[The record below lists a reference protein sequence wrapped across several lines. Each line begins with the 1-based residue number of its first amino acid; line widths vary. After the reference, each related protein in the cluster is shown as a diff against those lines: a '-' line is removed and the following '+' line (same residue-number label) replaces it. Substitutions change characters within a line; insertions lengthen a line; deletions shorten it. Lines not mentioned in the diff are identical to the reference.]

1 MLLKHLTTQLVK
13 VSEKVPLRLLLVVPF
28 TLQIFAVVG
37 FTGWLSLRNGQKA
50 VQNVT
55 TQLHKE
61 ITHRLQQ
68 NLNSYLKVPQIA
80 NRLNADAISLGLLKV
95 EDLPTLERYFW
106 NQLQTFP
113 SVEYLALGT
122 VEGEYVEVARQNDG
136 QFIVKVK
143 NATTGKARHIY
154 ALSSEGKRT
163 EFLQSDP
170 EYDPRDRS
178 FYQTAITVGGPTWT
192 DIYLWSSTKELSTD
206 AVRPVYDQTGELKG
220 VLDSGS
226 SLAQIAEFLRRL
238 EVGQTG
244 QTFIIER
251 SGMLIASSTAEKP
264 FVIENGTAQ
273 RLKASQSRNSLT
285 QLTAEYLTKKFGDL
299 SKIQKSQQLAFD
311 IEGRR
316 QYLRVTPLR
325 DSKDQ
330 ETNASLLPDWLIVV
344 VVPETDFQEH
354 IDANAR
360 STILLCI
367 VALVLATV
375 LGLLT
380 YHWITQPILR
390 LTAAAGALSRGE
402 WKQRVPVERSDEL
415 GVLARAFNQMA
426 LQLQESFAT
435 LSQRQ
440 ASLAEAQK
448 IAHLGSWELDL
459 TNHAITGSAE
469 LFRIF
474 GLEPSETPLSYTD
487 YLEQI
492 YPEDVDVAIEIISQ
506 AIAQGKP
513 YEFDCRI
520 KRPDGSIRHISTK
533 GEPTLD
539 CAWRSARSDRKPQ
552 VIGWFG
558 TVMDITE
565 RKLAAQALE
574 EAKSDLEIRV
584 QERTAELR
592 EAYEQLQESEV
603 QLKEQALQLKQALRE
618 LQETQTQLVH
628 TEKMSSLGQLVA
640 GIAHEINNPV
650 SFIYGNL
657 AHARDYTIDLFGLLE
672 LYQEHYPSPPPAIQ
686 KEIGDIELD
695 FLMAD
700 FPQLLTSMQVGAER
714 IREIVRSLRNFS
726 RYDEAEMKDVNIHE
740 GIDSTLML
748 LQSRLSETSGY
759 CAIQVIKE
767 YADLPLV
774 ECYAGQMNQVFMNI
788 LSNAIDALQE
798 KRVRISE
805 IGVRPDQE
813 EDEPPPSITIRTAI
827 QEVRSQ
833 HNNHHPSPVTPYLF
847 IRIADNGCGMSES
860 VRSRIFDPFFTTKP
874 IGSGTGLGLSIS
886 YQIVVDRHKGSVE
899 VTSTE
904 GVGSEFAI
912 ALPLR
917 QTSSGGARG

>member
-13 VSEKVPLRLLLVVPF
+13 LTEKVPLRLLLVVPF

-50 VQNVT
+50 VQKVT
-55 TQLHKE
+55 TELHKE
-61 ITHRLQQ
+61 ITDRLQQ
-68 NLNSYLKVPQIA
+68 NLNSYLKIPQIA
-80 NRLNADAISLGLLKV
+80 NRLNADAISLGLLQV

-106 NQLQTFP
+106 HQLQTFP
-113 SVEYLALGT
+113 SLDYLALGT
-122 VEGEYVEVARQNDG
+122 VKGEYVEVTRQNDG
-136 QFIVKVK
+136 EFIVKVK

-154 ALSSEGKRT
+154 ALPSAGKRPQ
-163 EFLQSDP
+163 FLQSDP
-170 EYDPRDRS
+170 DYDPRDRS
-178 FYQTAITVGGPTWT
+178 FYQTALRAGGPTWT
-192 DIYLWSSTKELSTD
+192 EVYLGFSTQELSTD
-206 AVRPVYDQTGELKG
+206 AVRPVYDNTGELKG

-226 SLAQIAEFLRRL
+226 SLEQINEFLRRL
-238 EVGQTG
+238 KVGQTG

-251 SGMLIASSTAEKP
+251 SGMLIASSTVEKS

-273 RLKASQSRNSLT
+273 RIKASQSHNSLT
-285 QLTAEYLTKKFGDL
+285 QLSAEYLTKKFGDL
-299 SKIQKSQQLAFD
+299 TKINKGQQLVFD

-316 QYLRVTPLR
+316 QYLRVTPLK
-325 DSKDQ
+325 DSKAQ
-330 ETNASLLPDWLIVV
+330 ESNASLLPDWLIVV

-354 IDANAR
+354 IDANTR

-380 YHWITQPILR
+380 YRWITQPILR
-390 LTAAAGALSRGE
+390 LTAAATALSRGE
-402 WKQRVPVERSDEL
+402 WNQTVPVERSDEL

-459 TNHAITGSAE
+459 TNHTITGSDE

-474 GLEPSETPLSYTD
+474 GLEPSETALSYTE

-492 YPEDVDVAIEIISQ
+492 HPEDVDVAIEIISQ
-506 AIAQGKP
+506 ALAQGQP

-520 KRPDGSIRHISTK
+520 KRLDGSIRHISTK

-539 CAWRSARSDRKPQ
+539 CAWRSTRGDRKRR

-574 EAKSDLEIRV
+574 EAKSELEIRV

-618 LQETQTQLVH
+618 LQETPTKLVH

-657 AHARDYTIDLFGLLE
+657 AHAKDYTTDLFGLLQ
-672 LYQEHYPSPPPAIQ
+672 LYQQHYPSPPQAI
-686 KEIGDIELD
+686 
-695 FLMAD
+695 
-700 FPQLLTSMQVGAER
+700 
-714 IREIVRSLRNFS
+714 
-726 RYDEAEMKDVNIHE
+726 
-740 GIDSTLML
+740 
-748 LQSRLSETSGY
+748 
-759 CAIQVIKE
+759 
-767 YADLPLV
+767 
-774 ECYAGQMNQVFMNI
+774 
-788 LSNAIDALQE
+788 
-798 KRVRISE
+798 
-805 IGVRPDQE
+805 E
-813 EDEPPPSITIRTAI
+813 E
-827 QEVRSQ
+827 
-833 HNNHHPSPVTPYLF
+833 
-847 IRIADNGCGMSES
+847 ES
-860 VRSRIFDPFFTTKP
+860 
-874 IGSGTGLGLSIS
+874 
-886 YQIVVDRHKGSVE
+886 
-899 VTSTE
+899 
-904 GVGSEFAI
+904 
-912 ALPLR
+912 
-917 QTSSGGARG
+917 